1 MSVRL
6 EAVSAAAD
14 AVPARELLREYAAG
28 LDFDL
33 CFQNFEQEL
42 RDLPGCYASPRGR
55 LLLAHRDGE
64 LAGCVALRPLTAEV
78 GEVKRLYVRPTH
90 RGCGLG
96 RQLVAAVIEA
106 GREAGYRRL
115 CLDTH
120 PSMTA
125 AQCCTATWAFSRRSR
140 TVTIRTPV
148 CCTSRWSWAAPT
160 PRRSPVADPVYVSTS
175 TRAKRKRG
183 LLVARQ
189 R

>member
-14 AVPARELLREYAAG
+14 AAPARELLREYAAG

-125 AQCCTATWAFSRRSR
+125 AQALYRDLGFQPTEPYCHNPHAGVLYFALELGGAD
-140 TVTIRTPV
+140 
-148 CCTSRWSWAAPT
+148 AAEESG
-160 PRRSPVADPVYVSTS
+160 R
-175 TRAKRKRG
+175 
-183 LLVARQ
+183 
-189 R
+189 